1 MSGARLVRALA
12 ASAEVHRCAA
22 EVALVAEH
30 DWASA
35 TFVGC
40 RFEVAVTLPTG
51 AAAEAWIAELPEV
64 DLPMPR
70 QFARSVRVVARG
82 DCDSGIALRVEAVV
96 LED

>member
-1 MSGARLVRALA
+1 MSRFVQLLQHSRMLPFADA
-12 ASAEVHRCAA
+12 AS
-22 EVALVAEH
+22 
-30 DWASA
+30 
-35 TFVGC
+35 
-40 RFEVAVTLPTG
+40 
-51 AAAEAWIAELPEV
+51 V